1 MSQTKPS
8 RKLAKMERAHDLP
21 TKLTQT
27 TVDAII
33 GSGRKQRFPDN
44 KIKGLALRVAPGGA
58 KSWIIRYRDQ
68 AGKSREMNLGRSDK
82 ISLELARKKASQ
94 ALANVLDGEDPME
107 AREARKQEART
118 ADERALEAVVEK
130 YRASPAYLSKR
141 ETTRNG
147 YDNSL
152 NRYLLP
158 SLGDRAIDK
167 IKRRD
172 VSELL
177 DQLAVEHTG
186 SISNQ
191 ARSALSVVMSFAL
204 ERDLIEYNPVIGV
217 KAKHKMV
224 VRRRVLSDDE
234 LRGLWTRL
242 DQRQGVTWAM
252 SRMLKLLMLLPAR
265 ATEISVMHWSEVDFN
280 AGLLTIPGERM
291 KGHQD
296 HELPLPPLAIA
307 ILKEQAH
314 KADTP
319 FVFPSLSKE
328 EPMHRAR
335 PSRACNRISKDMGGV
350 LFGPHDLRRT
360 IATRMAGLG
369 VDQSIIER
377 TLGHKVGLGRAI
389 VHYDHHSYRDEK
401 RAALE
406 LWQSEITRI
415 CPLIG

>member
-1 MSQTKPS
+1 M
-8 RKLAKMERAHDLP
+8 
-21 TKLTQT
+21 
-27 TVDAII
+27 
-33 GSGRKQRFPDN
+33 
-44 KIKGLALRVAPGGA
+44 LR
-58 KSWIIRYRDQ
+58 
-68 AGKSREMNLGRSDK
+68 
-82 ISLELARKKASQ
+82 
-94 ALANVLDGEDPME
+94 
-107 AREARKQEART
+107 
-118 ADERALEAVVEK
+118 AVVEN
-130 YRASPAYLSKR
+130 YRASSLYLSKR
-141 ETTRNG
+141 ETTRTG

-152 NRYLLP
+152 NRYILP
-158 SLGDRAIDK
+158 RLGEMPIEE

-172 VSELL
+172 VSEFL
-177 DQLAVEHTG
+177 DHLVVEYSG
-186 SISNQ
+186 SVSNQ

-224 VRRRVLSDDE
+224 VRRRILNDDE

-242 DQRQGVTWAM
+242 DNRQGVTWAM

-265 ATEISVMHWSEVDFN
+265 ATEISGMHWSEVDFN
-280 AGLLTIPGERM
+280 SGLLTIQGERM

-296 HELPLPPLAIA
+296 HELPLPPLAIE
-307 ILKEQAH
+307 ILKEQAG

-335 PSRACNRISKDMGGV
+335 PSRACNRLSKDMGGA

-406 LWQSEITRI
+406 MWEGELLRVSGDSMI
-415 CPLIG
+415 

>member
-1 MSQTKPS
+1 M
-8 RKLAKMERAHDLP
+8 
-21 TKLTQT
+21 
-27 TVDAII
+27 
-33 GSGRKQRFPDN
+33 
-44 KIKGLALRVAPGGA
+44 
-58 KSWIIRYRDQ
+58 
-68 AGKSREMNLGRSDK
+68 
-82 ISLELARKKASQ
+82 
-94 ALANVLDGEDPME
+94 
-107 AREARKQEART
+107 
-118 ADERALEAVVEK
+118 VEK
-130 YRASPAYLSKR
+130 YRASSTYTTKR
-141 ETTRNG
+141 ETTRRG

-152 NRYLLP
+152 DRYILP
-158 SLGDRAIDK
+158 KLGDFAVED
-167 IKRRD
+167 IKRRH
-172 VSELL
+172 VSEFLDNLL
-177 DQLAVEHTG
+177 VEHSG

-224 VRRRVLSDDE
+224 VRRRILNDDE

-242 DQRQGVTWAM
+242 DNRQGVTWAM

-265 ATEISVMHWSEVDFN
+265 ATEISGMYWSEVDFN
-280 AGLLTIPGERM
+280 SGLLTIQGERM

-296 HELPLPPLAIA
+296 HELPLPPLAIE
-307 ILKEQAH
+307 ILKEQAR
-314 KADTP
+314 KADPP

-335 PSRACNRISKDMGGV
+335 PSRACNRLSKDMGGA

-377 TLGHKVGLGRAI
+377 VLGHKVGLGRAI

-406 LWQSEITRI
+406 LWERELSR
-415 CPLIG
+415 LR

>member
-1 MSQTKPS
+1 MAYVSMIRHCTKPDWS
-8 RKLAKMERAHDLP
+8 LESLGL
-21 TKLTQT
+21 KLTQA
-27 TVDAII
+27 TVDSLK

-44 KIKGLALRVAPGGA
+44 KVRGLALRIAPGGS

-68 AGKSREMNLGRSDK
+68 LGKSKEMNLGRSDK
-82 ISLELARKKASQ
+82 ISLELARKKARQ
-94 ALANVLDGEDPME
+94 ALANLLDGEDPLQKRE
-107 AREARKQEART
+107 ERREAART
-118 ADERALEAVVEK
+118 SGERALQTVVEK
-130 YRASPAYLSKR
+130 YRASSLYLTKR
-141 ETTRNG
+141 DTTRRG

-152 NRYLLP
+152 DRYILP
-158 SLGDRAIDK
+158 KFGDMAVED
-167 IKRRD
+167 IKRRH
-172 VSELL
+172 VSEFLDELL
-177 DQLAVEHTG
+177 VEHSG
-186 SISNQ
+186 SVSNQ

-224 VRRRVLSDDE
+224 VRRRILTDDE
-234 LRGLWTRL
+234 LRDLWTRL
-242 DQRQGVTWAM
+242 DNRQGVTWAM

-265 ATEISVMHWSEVDFN
+265 ATEISGMHWSEVDFD

-296 HELPLPPLAIA
+296 HELPLPPLAID
-307 ILKEQAH
+307 ILREQAH

-335 PSRACNRISKDMGGV
+335 PSRACNRLSKDMSRA

-369 VDQSIIER
+369 IDQSIIER

-401 RAALE
+401 RVALE
-406 LWQSEITRI
+406 LWQKELTQI
-415 CPLIG
+415 CSH